1 MNEDIFAG
9 QWKEMRGSLKSWWGK
24 LADDDFDK
32 IGGQKDKLIGL
43 IQEKYGYARDHAE
56 QEVEQRFKEYGEK
69 TEGGVVAI
77 TAKAQE
83 IGASAATKANDVAAI
98 AGEKM
103 GSLANTIREKAP
115 HGGAIATTAETIAG
129 GLESTSSYLQEKK
142 FDYLAKDLIALVRNY
157 PVQSLLVGM
166 GLGYLLARRKK

>member
-56 QEVEQRFKEYGEK
+56 QELSSALKSM
-69 TEGGVVAI
+69 
-77 TAKAQE
+77 AKKPR
-83 IGASAATKANDVAAI
+83 AA
-98 AGEKM
+98 
-103 GSLANTIREKAP
+103 L
-115 HGGAIATTAETIAG
+115 
-129 GLESTSSYLQEKK
+129 
-142 FDYLAKDLIALVRNY
+142 
-157 PVQSLLVGM
+157 
-166 GLGYLLARRKK
+166 